1 MVQFFFKPAQGPR
14 AILLVR
20 LAVGLI
26 FTTQGILKD
35 MDPNMGVVRFTK
47 IGFSHPYFTAHF
59 VGMLE
64 IVCGLLVLLG
74 LWTRAAAAPLL
85 IVITTAIATT
95 KIPEVFHAN
104 QGFWYV
110 VRDARTD
117 FAMLCSVVFLISG
130 GGGALSL
137 DAPRGREDIS
147 GPIE

>member
-1 MVQFFFKPAQGPR
+1 
-14 AILLVR
+14 
-20 LAVGLI
+20 
-26 FTTQGILKD
+26 
-35 MDPNMGVVRFTK
+35 
-47 IGFSHPYFTAHF
+47 
-59 VGMLE
+59 
-64 IVCGLLVLLG
+64 
-74 LWTRAAAAPLL
+74 L

-137 DAPRGREDIS
+137 DAPSGREDIS